1 VTCATDAGGFGGT
14 LKLVRQDRNLIGIWS
29 GVLGPNQ
36 QASGVWRD
44 GYVELTFGGTWH
56 NQPGTVIAT
65 FAGWVD
71 GDSAKGRVKVRR
83 SSRWAVEQRFGGN
96 ELRNLAAAIC
106 SISALRLPAD
116 GTQRLSAGSIS
127 A

>member
-44 GYVELTFGGTWH
+44 GYVELTFGWTWH
-56 NQPGTVIAT
+56 NHLN
-65 FAGWVD
+65 W
-71 GDSAKGRVKVRR
+71 
-83 SSRWAVEQRFGGN
+83 
-96 ELRNLAAAIC
+96 
-106 SISALRLPAD
+106 
-116 GTQRLSAGSIS
+116 
-127 A
+127 